1 MASVWENSKLLQIS
15 HKDKKILNDILDIQN
30 SPLSQV

>member
-15 HKDKKILNDILDIQN
+15 QKDKKILNDILDIQN